1 MQCWPVSAWSGPAYS
16 LATLVIE
23 FRKWPEGERFSV
35 VREYC
40 GHGIGEGFHEE
51 PQVVHYG
58 KPGTGLEL
66 QEGMVF
72 TIEPMINAGKAANKL
87 LPDAWTVVTKDRK
100 LSAQWEHTIAV
111 TADGYE
117 VPHCPQRRN
126 GPLLSVIATRNISG
140 LPCST
145 LCRKAPNP
153 ANTPDNILAQ
163 GGKNA

>member
-1 MQCWPVSAWSGPAYS
+1 MTVIKDGWHGDTSQMFYVGEPSVLDRRLVETTRECM
-16 LATLVIE
+16 LAGIKMVKPGARLGDIGH
-23 FRKWPEGERFSV
+23 RIQKMAEGERFSV

-87 LPDAWTVVTKDRK
+87 LPDNWTVVTKDRK

-117 VPHCPQRRN
+117 VLTARSEETD
-126 GPLLSVIATRNISG
+126 LY
-140 LPCST
+140 
-145 LCRKAPNP
+145 
-153 ANTPDNILAQ
+153 
-163 GGKNA
+163 

>member
-1 MQCWPVSAWSGPAYS
+1 MLEVPFTKTVGTGDSWTIFYVGGPS
-16 LATLVIE
+16 VLDRRLLETTRECMLAGIRMVRPGIQ
-23 FRKWPEGERFSV
+23 RGDMGHRIQKMAEGERFSV

-87 LPDAWTVVTKDRK
+87 LPDAWNVGRS
-100 LSAQWEHTIAV
+100 LI
-111 TADGYE
+111 
-117 VPHCPQRRN
+117 PILHCR
-126 GPLLSVIATRNISG
+126 
-140 LPCST
+140 
-145 LCRKAPNP
+145 P
-153 ANTPDNILAQ
+153 ANRCKDL
-163 GGKNA
+163 GYR